1 MEYKLKIGLEIHIE
15 LKTEHKLFCNCKNLF
30 GQKINSLCC
39 SVCLGKENALPRFNK
54 EVIFP
59 ALKAAKALNCKINSV
74 SSFDRKHYSYPD
86 LPKGY
91 QITQRFKPIAEN
103 GYLLINDN
111 KVRIAEMHIEED
123 AGKIIYDENGN
134 FTVDHNRC
142 GVPLI
147 EIVTMPDITN
157 AKEAVDFLKTLRLK
171 LLYAGVSDC
180 KMQEGSMR
188 CDVNIS
194 VEKLG
199 NDTEGERI
207 EIKNASSFKFIEKAI
222 NYEFE
227 RQKALLEQGLKIER
241 MTMRIDESTGKTIPM
256 RKKESAEDY
265 RYSPDTDLDSL
276 ILTEDDLRDIEAYS
290 FTDPEIL
297 LKKYTDEI
305 KMIKKNAVDLINK
318 PEFCLLFE
326 NTIPLTLS
334 PLTASNLI
342 ISELFRDNEV
352 SLSEFQLAELS
363 DLLYEEKI
371 SSQTA
376 KKVIG
381 IIKNT
386 NSSPKEVIESQ
397 NLYQINN
404 SDKIREFVL
413 TAIKNNPEACEDFRK
428 GKKSSIGPI
437 LGEIS
442 RMGKGLVNLKIATDI
457 LEKELI

>member
-1 MEYKLKIGLEIHIE
+1 MEFKLKIGLEIHIE

-30 GQKINSLCC
+30 GQEINSLCC
-39 SVCLGKENALPRFNK
+39 PVCMGKKNAIPHFNN
-54 EVIFP
+54 EVILP
-59 ALKAAKALNCKINSV
+59 ALKAAKALNCKINTV
-74 SSFDRKHYSYPD
+74 SSFDRKHYTYPD

-103 GYLLINDN
+103 GYLITNNN

-123 AGKIIYDENGN
+123 AGKIIYDKNGN

-147 EIVTMPDITN
+147 EIVTMPDISN
-157 AKEAVDFLKTLRLK
+157 AKETVDFLKKLRLK

-194 VEKLG
+194 VAEIGKDSE
-199 NDTEGERI
+199 NERT

-227 RQKALLEQGLKIER
+227 RQKSLLEQGLKIER

-265 RYSPDTDLDSL
+265 RYSPDTDLNNLVLTKDELSEVEACNFPDPDSL
-276 ILTEDDLRDIEAYS
+276 LKRYTE
-290 FTDPEIL
+290 
-297 LKKYTDEI
+297 EI
-305 KMIKKNAVDLINK
+305 KMIKKNAVDIINE

-326 NTIPLTLS
+326 KTIPLTIS
-334 PLTASNLI
+334 PLDASNLI

-352 SLSEFQLAELS
+352 SLSEKQLAEIS
-363 DLLYEEKI
+363 DLLFEGKI

-381 IIKNT
+381 IVKNT
-386 NSSPKEVIESQ
+386 DRSPKTVIEAE
-397 NLYQINN
+397 NLYQIN
-404 SDKIREFVL
+404 DEEKIKELVL
-413 TAIKNNPEACEDFRK
+413 TAIENNPEACEDFRK
-428 GKKSSIGPI
+428 GKKSSIGPV
-437 LGEIS
+437 LGEIN
-442 RMGKGLVNLKIATDI
+442 RMGKGLINLKIATSLI
-457 LEKELI
+457 EKELI